1 MKKEDIYNFAEE
13 VQEDLGVNL
22 FLNDI
27 FSDDLNHY
35 FNYKHIPNKDIVI
48 LNFEVDEGTATIEI
62 VNIDDIDYE
71 YTSNEN
77 FDKYFERQKSSSKDL
92 TYDM

>member
-1 MKKEDIYNFAEE
+1 MKTKDIYNFAEE

-22 FLNDI
+22 FLKYI
-27 FSDDLNHY
+27 FSEDLNHY
-35 FNYKHIPNKDIVI
+35 FNYKYVSDKDTVV

-71 YTSNEN
+71 YTVNEN
-77 FDKYFERQKSSSKDL
+77 FEKYFKREKSSSKEIHHA
-92 TYDM
+92 M